1 MTMNATLPRR
11 KTLAIA
17 DTARS
22 LSSRFIETFREWQR
36 RVRSRRDLRAL
47 DDRELWDIRVT
58 RVDCER
64 EARKPFWRA

>member
-1 MTMNATLPRR
+1 MNPTLPHR
-11 KTLAIA
+11 KTLAIV
-17 DTARS
+17 DTASS
-22 LSSRFIETFREWQR
+22 LSRRFVETVREWQR
-36 RVRSRRDLRAL
+36 RARSRRDLRAL